1 MSRRE
6 FTDGGL
12 NAEELEE
19 ARRYAEE
26 RGWSLTAAGV
36 EALAWRLP
44 ALVARRRRLRAWFKV
59 VPEDVRRRVIRAGL
73 EAAGKAGWGRT
84 TRQGL
89 GEPPDLEALPDWM
102 QPYIVR
108 AVEADRDAR
117 LVRFAV
123 QAPHP
128 FTLDAA
134 AQAIGFP
141 LPLPRKA
148 QNELA
153 ALLSRIGWAKRRAVV
168 WEGRR

>member
-1 MSRRE
+1 MSGRE

-19 ARRYAEE
+19 ARREAAEH
-26 RGWSLTAAGV
+26 GWSLTAAGV
-36 EALAWRLP
+36 EALA
-44 ALVARRRRLRAWFKV
+44 RRRRSRAWFKV
-59 VPEDVRRRVIRAGL
+59 APEDVRRRVIRAGL
-73 EAAGKAGWGRT
+73 EAAWKAGWGRT

-108 AVEADRDAR
+108 AVEPDRDAR
-117 LVRFAV
+117 PVRFAV

-134 AQAIGFP
+134 AQAIGLP

-153 ALLSRIGWAKRRAVV
+153 ALLSRIG
-168 WEGRR
+168 